1 MQHLCAPAALS
12 GGITPIFSAHP
23 KLPRSIVLALVTP
36 KVVVASRVLASP
48 TFGELQLNTSVVSR
62 RPLSG
67 SLLAVV
73 RRSRNKAVSGSY
85 HGSDQPHVNR
95 ALGLSIIDGVLFA
108 LMVGASE
115 SYFGACAIALG
126 HTDAA
131 LAMLATLPLVAGAL
145 AQAFTG
151 PLVLLLGSRK
161 RVVVTGALLQAA
173 SHLGLIAVAWSGS
186 HAFGLLLALV
196 IMYFV
201 SGMMIAPAW
210 GAWMGGLTEN
220 VDRQRYFAVRS
231 GCVSASMV
239 VAFLW
244 AGYHLRDAAES
255 HRVSQ
260 TYAML
265 FSIGLIARLLS
276 VSVLIAQPDPTAQPE
291 DSLKRVLART
301 RAAVRGDGFRLAF
314 GLGVLVLGA
323 QISIPFYA
331 PYMLKTLQLD
341 YGGFARM
348 VAVQLV
354 ARALVF
360 PFAHR
365 VAAKIGLQRML
376 VVAIANIALVAWIW
390 GATSSMPA
398 LWLAQFLSGI
408 AWACY
413 EFASFQLLLH
423 SGQASHRVEFLAV
436 AASLAGIMQLSGAL
450 LGSWLITHLGLS
462 YRGVFL
468 VSAVARCLPLF
479 LFMPMLYERPTLYD
493 KKDTQDIART
503 PSLAPVAPMHE

>member
-1 MQHLCAPAALS
+1 M
-12 GGITPIFSAHP
+12 
-23 KLPRSIVLALVTP
+23 
-36 KVVVASRVLASP
+36 
-48 TFGELQLNTSVVSR
+48 NTSAVFR

-67 SLLAVV
+67 SLLAIV
-73 RRSRNKAVSGSY
+73 RRSRNKAVSGSS
-85 HGSDQPHVNR
+85 HGSARPHVNR
-95 ALGLSIIDGVLFA
+95 ALGLSIVDGVLFA

-115 SYFGACAIALG
+115 SYFGACAVALG

-151 PLVLLLGSRK
+151 PLVLFLGSRK
-161 RVVVTGALLQAA
+161 RVVVAGALTQAL
-173 SHLGLIAVAWSGS
+173 SHLGLIATAWSGS
-186 HAFGLLLALV
+186 PAFGPLLALV
-196 IMYFV
+196 VVYFI

-231 GCVSASMV
+231 GCVSAAMV

-244 AGYHLRDAAES
+244 AGYHLRDAALTHHLSE
-255 HRVSQ
+255 

-265 FSIGLIARLLS
+265 FSIGLIARLGS
-276 VSVLIAQPDPTAQPE
+276 VSALLAQKDPCPPTR

-301 RAAVRGDGFRLAF
+301 RAAVRGDGFKLAF

-331 PYMLKTLQLD
+331 PYMLKTLSLD
-341 YGGFARM
+341 YGQFARM
-348 VAVQLV
+348 VALQLV
-354 ARALVF
+354 ARALIF

-365 VAAKIGLQRML
+365 LAARFGLQRML
-376 VVAIANIALVAWIW
+376 VCAIGMIGLVAWIW
-390 GATSSMPA
+390 GATNWMPA

-423 SGQASHRVEFLAV
+423 SAKPSYRVEFLAV
-436 AASLAGIMQLSGAL
+436 AASLGGIMQLTGAVI
-450 LGSWLITHLGLS
+450 GSWLLTQVGLS

-468 VSAVARCLPLF
+468 VSAFARCLPLF
-479 LFMPMLYERPTLYD
+479 LFMPLLYEKPTLYD
-493 KKDTQDIART
+493 KKDTADLART
-503 PSLAPVAPMHE
+503 PSLAPVAPMRE

>member
-1 MQHLCAPAALS
+1 M
-12 GGITPIFSAHP
+12 
-23 KLPRSIVLALVTP
+23 
-36 KVVVASRVLASP
+36 
-48 TFGELQLNTSVVSR
+48 NTSVVFR

-67 SLLAVV
+67 ALLAVV
-73 RRSRNKAVSGSY
+73 RRSRNKAVSGSS
-85 HGSDQPHVNR
+85 HGSDRPHVNR
-95 ALGLSIIDGVLFA
+95 ALGLSIVDGVLFA

-115 SYFGACAIALG
+115 SYFGACAVALG
-126 HTDAA
+126 HSDAA

-161 RVVVTGALLQAA
+161 RVVVAGALLQAI
-173 SHLGLIAVAWSGS
+173 SHIGLIAVAWRGS
-186 HAFGLLLALV
+186 PAFAPLLSLV
-196 IMYFV
+196 ILYFV

-231 GCVSASMV
+231 GCVSAAMV

-265 FSIGLIARLLS
+265 FSLGFVARLLS
-276 VSVLIAQPDPTAQPE
+276 VSVLMAQPDPGAPPR
-291 DSLKRVLART
+291 DSGKRVLART
-301 RAAVRGDGFRLAF
+301 RAAMRGDGFRLAF
-314 GLGVLVLGA
+314 GLGVLMLGA

-331 PYMLKTLQLD
+331 PYMLKTLSLD

-365 VAAKIGLQRML
+365 VAARFGLQRML
-376 VVAIANIALVAWIW
+376 VTGIALIGLVAWMW
-390 GATSSMPA
+390 GATNSIPA
-398 LWLAQFLSGI
+398 LWLTQFLSGI

-423 SGQASHRVEFLAV
+423 SAKPSYRVEFLAV
-436 AASLAGIMQLSGAL
+436 AASLGGIMQLTGAL
-450 LGSWLITHLGLS
+450 IGSWLITQLGLS

-468 VSAVARCLPLF
+468 VSAVARCLPLLLF
-479 LFMPMLYERPTLYD
+479 LPMLYERPTLYD
-493 KKDTQDIART
+493 KKDTADLART
-503 PSLAPVAPMHE
+503 PSLAPVAPIHE